1 MDAWGTVVT
10 LHHLKERSHS
20 SRLPSSNSVGLS
32 VPKWNVQLHA
42 TKKLQLSLVCQHR
55 PYNTAGTH
63 ELLFWVN
70 GVTEVKLQLCRV
82 PLLCQ
87 HFPLLPSVQYDTH
100 YCLWGKQRREKL
112 CCHSRC
118 TLIWLQGGLGCFH
131 WLFLPRI
138 WLWVVVELLS
148 QGCDLFPLKCLVLC
162 KSEHSE
168 HCGYGTALPGFS
180 THLCSPWASHAP
192 HQSFF
197 SGKWSKKVTN
207 VWLCLILTKPLYEMQ
222 YEDREG
228 STCVATHAATLAPDS
243 EKERPSLQG
252 QVKDAANCSQW
263 EPWVYNEKELLRGL
277 QHLCSIS
284 HQFSEVQGQVGSA
297 GARLLLN
304 LPPILVLPQFFGLKF
319 LIIWF
324 LLFIPLSAL
333 DIMSQFMLGNL
344 SLFVSWDHKLI

>member
-1 MDAWGTVVT
+1 M
-10 LHHLKERSHS
+10 SCS
-20 SRLPSSNSVGLS
+20 SGLMVSQRWSCSYVG
-32 VPKWNVQLHA
+32 
-42 TKKLQLSLVCQHR
+42 
-55 PYNTAGTH
+55 Y
-63 ELLFWVN
+63 
-70 GVTEVKLQLCRV
+70 LCSASI
-82 PLLCQ
+82 
-87 HFPLLPSVQYDTH
+87 F
-100 YCLWGKQRREKL
+100 L
-112 CCHSRC
+112 CCRQYNM
-118 TLIWLQGGLGCFH
+118 TPITAFGGNREGKNCAVTADA
-131 WLFLPRI
+131 
-138 WLWVVVELLS
+138 LWSGSKGDWGASTDSSCLAFGYEWWWNFS
-148 QGCDLFPLKCLVLC
+148 ARACDLFPLKCLVLC